1 MRRFFH
7 ILAVLAALILWP
19 LPSLAGE
26 PEIQIH
32 LITMGAGDHIFT
44 RAGHAA
50 VMVAE
55 VEGGAPKRTT
65 VYNYGETDWE
75 NPYLV
80 PQFLAGNLVFFLSES
95 DGLFQTVNEYGARQG
110 RAVYRQRLNLSP
122 EQAKEVAR
130 RLKEGSI
137 PGKREYIFHHSRAVC
152 STRITDLL
160 DDVLNGHIR
169 KELGSQLGTLT
180 ARDYQ
185 ELITSGQYL
194 ISIGADLF
202 VGRLHDRIFNKYEGT
217 SYPDHMREYLQS
229 VRVPAPSGGGEL
241 VPLAEAPATL
251 AEVPSPPEI
260 KKSRFTHY
268 LWGVLILMLIG
279 YGASAYRSAGAA
291 PEEPAA
297 VIMTAAIASG
307 MVGLIITGFIVLSRV
322 HEFRQNELILV
333 FWPTDLWL
341 AWRMRRLVKNK
352 IALDAPVQIYAHAR
366 LGVAALAVLGHL
378 TGVLYQRPLILFA
391 LGVVEAI
398 MIWGLVRTLRAI
410 RLRTP

>member
-1 MRRFFH
+1 M
-7 ILAVLAALILWP
+7 
-19 LPSLAGE
+19 
-26 PEIQIH
+26 
-32 LITMGAGDHIFT
+32 
-44 RAGHAA
+44 
-50 VMVAE
+50 
-55 VEGGAPKRTT
+55 
-65 VYNYGETDWE
+65 
-75 NPYLV
+75 
-80 PQFLAGNLVFFLSES
+80 
-95 DGLFQTVNEYGARQG
+95 
-110 RAVYRQRLNLSP
+110 
-122 EQAKEVAR
+122 
-130 RLKEGSI
+130 
-137 PGKREYIFHHSRAVC
+137 
-152 STRITDLL
+152 
-160 DDVLNGHIR
+160 
-169 KELGSQLGTLT
+169 
-180 ARDYQ
+180 
-185 ELITSGQYL
+185 
-194 ISIGADLF
+194 
-202 VGRLHDRIFNKYEGT
+202 
-217 SYPDHMREYLQS
+217 
-229 VRVPAPSGGGEL
+229 
-241 VPLAEAPATL
+241 PLAEAPATL

-268 LWGVLILMLIG
+268 FWGVLILMLIG